1 MKKIECAVCHKLRVP
16 SGNTCLGCRKEI
28 CARHMQYDGYCDPC
42 HAALVV
48 AGNLEEG
55 RKKR

>member
-1 MKKIECAVCHKLRVP
+1 MKKIECAVCHKLRVL

-42 HAALVV
+42 HY
-48 AGNLEEG
+48 
-55 RKKR
+55 KRVQQTNDQHR